1 MKMRVRTV
9 GEKKIKDSILK
20 LLNLKLLCR
29 HPSGDVEKRS
39 QTYTSGPR
47 EEVKG

>member
-9 GEKKIKDSILK
+9 GEKKIKNSILK

-29 HPSGDVEKRS
+29 HPSGDVEKRVRH
-39 QTYTSGPR
+39 THLEPR
-47 EEVKG
+47 EK